1 MRISIGTLF
10 SVCVSVALV
19 AILLP
24 LSAQAQTAGEITG
37 QVFDRSK
44 AAVADAIV
52 TAKNA
57 GTGET
62 RTVRT
67 DTQGRYRI
75 TELRVGSYDVSV
87 ERQGFRRQIQT
98 GVVLNVDA
106 TVQVD
111 FTIEV
116 GEVNE
121 EIRVTSDAP
130 IIEKGDAST
139 GTTMETQQLNEL
151 PINGRDYARFSLLT
165 PGAVLRSNF
174 IADLSFN
181 GLHTVHNQFSIDGI
195 DASRVDQPYM
205 ANGFE
210 RGARLLTG
218 SLDTI
223 SEFKVQTSDYG
234 AEYGRAGGSY
244 VNIVTKSGTN
254 DIHGSIFEY
263 LRNDIFD
270 ARNFFAVKTAPK
282 PEFRYNNFGG
292 NIGGPI
298 RKNSTFFFFNY
309 EGSRQRI
316 GITGSGT
323 VPSGQLRSEVLA
335 TSPQLAPIVN
345 LFPLGTSH
353 TSDPLVDNFATT
365 SVSNI
370 REDTGSVRLDHKF
383 SASDSAFVRM
393 NINDSYTH
401 GPLFGVFPASL
412 GVLDHQIVPLRT
424 TNIAIHE
431 THLFKP
437 NFINDFL
444 TGMQRWA
451 SNIDSREPF
460 PLTTVNGLSVNPG
473 TFGYFL
479 ENNNSFQVGDNM
491 SLVKG
496 RHALK
501 WGATIYRIQ
510 VNANSSDS
518 PSMTFNSIADF
529 INDSLAFVSILAAT
543 PGNGTR
549 ATQIGLYAQDSFQ
562 ATPKLTLDYGLRYDI
577 ETVPHDSKYATR
589 PFDTRCLCLAPA
601 GTTYFQINK
610 KDFGPR
616 VGIAWSPF
624 SRVVVRTGY
633 GIYFQDYP
641 VGFGSYFVP
650 GNTVSGNIT
659 LLQQQIPN
667 LSYPYDSFLSQT
679 AVFPPNLSG
688 FPFHKPDIYVNQYN
702 LSVATQVGNNMAI
715 QIAYLGNHGVNLWRE
730 YGINY
735 FDPAL
740 GARPLPQFGNVTL
753 QGNSGFSSYNGL
765 QVSVKRRMA
774 RGFTFDWEY
783 SLGHGIDDVDDQG
796 LFASDP
802 QDASNIKAERG
813 NGSGDIRHNV
823 SFNTMYELPFGH
835 GKRLLGNANS
845 ATDRIVGGWTIAALG
860 ILRTGVAATVH
871 ATNTFGNGDFT
882 NQRPNRVPNVSQ
894 YGSGSGPDNF
904 LNPAAYSVPAN
915 GTFGNL
921 GRNTFYGPS
930 YKQIDFSVL
939 KKTRLTESKNL
950 EFRAEMFNLFNHP
963 NFDEPNSFF
972 GGTFAPDPNDPTK
985 QIFTPFPSFGQIFNT
1000 LGRTLGVGTSRQIQ
1014 FALRFNY

>member
-1 MRISIGTLF
+1 MRIGKVTLF
-10 SVCVSVALV
+10 SVSVLV
-19 AILLP
+19 VVVAFLVP
-24 LSAQAQTAGEITG
+24 LSANAQTAGEITG
-37 QVFDRSK
+37 QVLDSSK
-44 AAVADAIV
+44 ASIADATV
-52 TAKNA
+52 TAKNV
-57 GTGET
+57 GTAET
-62 RTVRT
+62 RSVQA
-67 DTQGRYRI
+67 DSQGHYRI
-75 TELRVGSYDVSV
+75 TELRIGTYDISA
-87 ERQGFRRQIQT
+87 EHQGFRREVKT
-98 GVVLNVDA
+98 GVLLNVAA
-106 TVQVD
+106 TVELNFTLQV
-111 FTIEV
+111 
-116 GEVNE
+116 GALNE
-121 EIRVTSDAP
+121 EVVVTSDAP
-130 IIEKGDAST
+130 VIEKSDAST
-139 GTTMETQQLNEL
+139 GTTMNTQQIDEL
-151 PINGRDYARFSLLT
+151 PINGRDYARFALLT

-254 DIHGSIFEY
+254 EIHGSVFEY
-263 LRNDIFD
+263 FRNDIFD
-270 ARNFFAVKTAPK
+270 AENFFAVKTSPK

-298 RKNSTFFFFNY
+298 RKNSTFLFLNY

-323 VPSGQLRSEVLA
+323 VPSATLRSEVLA
-335 TSPQLAPIVN
+335 TSPQLTNILGMFPI
-345 LFPLGTSH
+345 GTTS
-353 TSDPLVDNFATT
+353 TSDPLVDNFTTT
-365 SVSNI
+365 SVSAV

-383 SASDSAFVRM
+383 RTSDSAFVRV

-401 GPLFGVFPASL
+401 GPLFGVFPTSL
-412 GVLDHQIVPLRT
+412 GLLDHQNVPLRT
-424 TNIAIHE
+424 TNIALHE
-431 THLFKP
+431 THIFSST
-437 NFINDFL
+437 FINDFL
-444 TGMQRWA
+444 AGLQRWA

-460 PLTTVNGLSVNPG
+460 PDTTVVGLSVTPG
-473 TFGYFL
+473 TQSYFL

-501 WGATIYRIQ
+501 WGTSIYRIQ
-510 VNANSSDS
+510 VNANNTDF
-518 PSMTFNSIADF
+518 PSMTFNSISDF
-529 INDSLAFVSILAAT
+529 INDKLAVVNISAAT

-549 ATQIGLYAQDSFQ
+549 ATQIGLFVQDSFQ
-562 ATPKLTLDYGLRYDI
+562 VVPKLTVDYGLRYDL
-577 ETVPHDSKYATR
+577 ETVPHDSNYATR
-589 PFDTRCLCLAPA
+589 PFNTGCMCLAPA
-601 GTTYFQINK
+601 GTPYFNTNK

-624 SRVVVRTGY
+624 SKVVVRSGY

-641 VGFGSYFVP
+641 VGFGSYYVP
-650 GNTVSGNIT
+650 SNTVTGNVT

-667 LSYPYDSFLSQT
+667 LTYPFDTFLSQT
-679 AVFPPNLSG
+679 AVFPPNLGG
-688 FPFHKPDIYVNQYN
+688 FPSHKPDIYVNQYN
-702 LSVATQVGNNMAI
+702 LSVATQIGSNMAV

-740 GARPLPQFGNVTL
+740 NARPLPQFGNVTL
-753 QGNSGFSSYNGL
+753 QSNSGFSSYNGL
-765 QVSVKRRMA
+765 QVSIKRRMEK
-774 RGFTFDWEY
+774 GFTFDLEY

-802 QDASNIKAERG
+802 QDTNNFKAERG

-823 SFNTMYELPFGH
+823 SFNTMYELPFGRGH
-835 GKRLLGNANS
+835 RFLDNRNS
-845 ATDRIVGGWTIAALG
+845 SVDRIVGGWSVAALG
-860 ILRTGVAATVH
+860 ILRTGVASTVH
-871 ATNTFGNGDFT
+871 IGTNTFGNGDFT
-882 NQRPNRVPNVSQ
+882 NQRPNRVPGVSQ
-894 YGSGSGPDNF
+894 YGTGSGPDNF
-904 LNPAAYSVPAN
+904 LNGAAYSLPAA

-930 YKQIDFSVL
+930 YQQIDFSIL

-963 NFDEPNSFF
+963 NFDEPNGFWGVDGSGKVFS
-972 GGTFAPDPNDPTK
+972 
-985 QIFTPFPSFGQIFNT
+985 SFGQIFNT
-1000 LGRTLGVGTSRQIQ
+1000 LGRTLGVGTPRQIQ
-1014 FALRFNY
+1014 LALRFNY

>member
-1 MRISIGTLF
+1 MRIGKGTLF
-10 SVCVSVALV
+10 SVRILLVVVAL
-19 AILLP
+19 LP
-24 LSAQAQTAGEITG
+24 PFSAQAQTAGEITG
-37 QVFDRSK
+37 QVFDNSK
-44 AAVADAIV
+44 AAVADATV
-52 TAKNA
+52 TAKNV

-62 RTVRT
+62 RTAQT
-67 DTQGRYRI
+67 DSEGHYRI
-75 TELRVGSYDVSV
+75 TELRVGTYDVSA
-87 ERQGFRRQIQT
+87 ERQGFRRQVQT
-98 GVVLNVDA
+98 GVALSVATTVLLN
-106 TVQVD
+106 
-111 FTIEV
+111 FTIQV
-116 GEVNE
+116 GAVNE
-121 EIRVTSDAP
+121 EVVVTSDAP

-139 GTTMETQQLNEL
+139 GTTMDTQQIGEL
-151 PINGRDYARFSLLT
+151 PINGRDYARFALLT

-254 DIHGSIFEY
+254 EFHGSVFEY
-263 LRNDIFD
+263 FRNDIFD
-270 ARNFFAVKTAPK
+270 AKNFFAAQTASK

-298 RKNSTFFFFNY
+298 RQNSTFFFLNY

-323 VPSGQLRSEVLA
+323 VPSNQLRSDVMG
-335 TSPQLAPIVN
+335 TSPQLKDI
-345 LFPLGTSH
+345 LGMFPAGTSH
-353 TSDPLVDNFATT
+353 TADPLVDNFTTT
-365 SVSNI
+365 SVSAI

-383 SASDSAFVRM
+383 RTSDSAFVRV
-393 NINDSYTH
+393 NINDSFTH
-401 GPLFGVFPASL
+401 GPLFGVFPNAL

-431 THLFKP
+431 THIFNP
-437 NFINDFL
+437 NLINDFL
-444 TGMQRWA
+444 AGMQRWA
-451 SNIDSREPF
+451 SNIDSRVPF
-460 PLTTVNGLSVNPG
+460 PNTVVAGLSVNPG
-473 TFGYFL
+473 TEGYFL

-496 RHALK
+496 RHAIK
-501 WGATIYRIQ
+501 WGTTIYRIQ
-510 VNANSSDS
+510 VNANSSDF
-518 PSMTFNSIADF
+518 PFMQFNSISEF
-529 INDSLAFVSILAAT
+529 VNDSLAVVNISAAT

-549 ATQIGLYAQDSFQ
+549 ATQIGAYVQDSFQ
-562 ATPKLTLDYGLRYDI
+562 VRPTLTLDYGLRYDI
-577 ETVPHDSKYATR
+577 ETVPHDSKYATQ
-589 PFDTRCLCLAPA
+589 PFDTRCMCLAPA
-601 GTTYFQINK
+601 GTSYFHINS

-650 GNTVSGNIT
+650 SNTVTGNIT
-659 LLQQQIPN
+659 LLRQQIPN
-667 LSYPYDSFLSQT
+667 LSYPYDSFVSQT
-679 AVFPPNLSG
+679 AVFPPNVHG
-688 FPFHKPDIYVNQYN
+688 FPYHKPDIYVNQYN
-702 LSVATQVGNNMAI
+702 LSVATQIGNNMAV
-715 QIAYLGNHGVNLWRE
+715 QVAYLGNHGVNLWRE

-735 FDPAL
+735 FDPKL
-740 GARPLPQFGNVTL
+740 GARPLPQFGNVLL
-753 QGNSGFSSYNGL
+753 QSNTGFSSYNGL

-774 RGFTFDWEY
+774 KGFMFDVEY

-802 QDASNIKAERG
+802 QDSNNFRAERG

-823 SFNTMYELPFGH
+823 SFNTMYELPFGR
-835 GKRLLGNANS
+835 GRRFLDNRSGAVDRL
-845 ATDRIVGGWTIAALG
+845 VGGWSIAALG
-860 ILRTGVAATVH
+860 ILRTGVASTVH
-871 ATNTFGNGDFT
+871 TTNTSGNGNFT
-882 NQRPNRVPNVSQ
+882 NQRPNRVAGVSQ
-894 YGSGSGPDNF
+894 YGTGSGPDNF
-904 LNPAAYSVPAN
+904 LNGAAYSMPAD

-930 YKQIDFSVL
+930 YEQIDFSVL
-939 KKTRLTESKNL
+939 KKTRLTEKKNL
-950 EFRAEMFNLFNHP
+950 EFRAEFFNLFNHP
-963 NFDEPNSFF
+963 NFDEPNGFW
-972 GGTFAPDPNDPTK
+972 GTDSSGKVFA
-985 QIFTPFPSFGQIFNT
+985 SFGQIFNT

-1014 FALRFNY
+1014 LALRFNY